1 MIELL
6 KEIILDAQ
14 SATMFIGTAR
24 RLRISPV
31 QNKATVI
38 IGVRRSGKSTFL
50 NQIANK
56 WLSEGVPKEN
66 ILSINFFDD
75 RLSNLKTEGL
85 DIVLQSYFLLY
96 PHKKAKEKIY
106 CFFDEIQ
113 VIPGWE
119 AFIDRMLRT
128 ENCMVYLSGS
138 SAQLLSK
145 EVATQMRGR
154 ALSWELFPF
163 SFQEFTDHQKIIN
176 ELPINSQQRLLIENA
191 FDEYWEC
198 GGFPE
203 VIGLN
208 KSLRI
213 KIHQEYFES
222 ILFRD
227 LIERYDI
234 SHPRALVDLAN
245 KLLDNIASM
254 YTLNSLTGFL
264 KSLGHNVPKS
274 SVSDYLNWF
283 EDAYF
288 LFTVRMFDASYRRS
302 NANSKKIYCIDHALI
317 RSVSSGILINSGH
330 ILENLVFNSLR
341 RLNAEIFYYKT
352 SGNLEV
358 DFLTKNTNG
367 RIMLFQVCETLVN
380 PITRQREINALQT
393 SMLDLNV
400 ANGTIITR
408 NEAETVN
415 VQSGTIEIVPV
426 WRFLLE
432 INEY

>member
-6 KEIILDAQ
+6 KELILDAQ
-14 SATMFIGTAR
+14 NTTFFTGTPR
-24 RLRISPV
+24 RLEVTSV

-38 IGVRRSGKSTFL
+38 IGVRRSGKSTLL
-50 NQIANK
+50 NQIISR
-56 WLSEGVPKEN
+56 WLSIGVAKEN
-66 ILSINFFDD
+66 ILSIHFFDD
-75 RLSNLKTEGL
+75 RISNLKTVGL
-85 DIVLQSYFLLY
+85 DSVLQAYFLLY
-96 PHKKAKEKIY
+96 PNKKHNEKIY

-163 SFQEFTDHQKIIN
+163 SFQEFTDHQKIKN
-176 ELPINSQQRLLIENA
+176 ELPLNSQQRLLIENA

-234 SHPRALVDLAN
+234 SHPRALVDLAK
-245 KLLDNIASM
+245 KLLDNIAAM

-302 NANSKKIYCIDHALI
+302 NANPKKIYCIDHALI

-330 ILENLVFNSLR
+330 ILENLVFIALR

-358 DFLTKNTNG
+358 DFLIKSKNG
-367 RIMLFQVCETLVN
+367 GIMLFQVCETLVN
-380 PITRQREINALQT
+380 PTTRQREINALQAG
-393 SMLDLNV
+393 MLDLNV
-400 ANGTIITR
+400 TKGTIITR
-408 NEAETVN
+408 NETETVA
-415 VQSGTIEIVPV
+415 VQSGTIEILPV

-432 INEY
+432 INK